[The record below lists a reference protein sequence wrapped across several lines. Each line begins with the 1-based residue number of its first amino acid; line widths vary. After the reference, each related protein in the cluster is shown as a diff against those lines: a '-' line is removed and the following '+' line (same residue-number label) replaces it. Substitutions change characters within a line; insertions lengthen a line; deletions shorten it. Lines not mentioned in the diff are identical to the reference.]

1 MTFDVTIADTGEV
14 FSCAADQTVLEGM
27 VRLGRRGI
35 PAGCR
40 GGGCGV
46 CKIEVL
52 KGEYEAQIMSRDHV
66 SPDDRAQNRV
76 LACRIMPRSNLTVRV
91 IGKMTKAWTFG
102 TAPASTG
109 TVCDG
114 ATP

>member
-1 MTFDVTIADTGEV
+1 MNFDVTIADTGEV
-14 FSCAADQTVLEGM
+14 FSCDAQQTVLEGM

-52 KGEYEAQIMSRDHV
+52 KGDYEAQIMSRDHV
-66 SPDDRAQNRV
+66 SPDDLAHGRV

-91 IGKMTKAWTFG
+91 IGKMTKAWAPGSTIA
-102 TAPASTG
+102 TATAS
-109 TVCDG
+109 C
-114 ATP
+114 

>member
-1 MTFDVTIADTGEV
+1 MTITETGES
-14 FSCAADQTVLEGM
+14 FACDDSQSVLDGM

-52 KGEYEAQIMSRDHV
+52 RGSFEAEVMSRQHV
-66 SPDDRAQNRV
+66 SEADREANRV
-76 LACRIMPRSNLTVRV
+76 LACRIRPQGDLEVRV
-91 IGKMTKAWTFG
+91 IGKMTKAWY
-102 TAPASTG
+102 ST
-109 TVCDG
+109 
-114 ATP
+114 